1 MLKVSNLSRPLNFRK
16 EEDLCLPWD
25 PDPVVGLHLAPFAIV
40 AGTAAAGKEPVVDEV
55 DEVDDDEVAEE
66 AGAVCRAAAA
76 ASCASVK
83 CFCVCFVFPLTKSP
97 LKNAV

>member
-1 MLKVSNLSRPLNFRK
+1 MRTQTLAAVFAHSQLMLKVSSLSRPLNFRK

-55 DEVDDDEVAEE
+55 DEV
-66 AGAVCRAAAA
+66 GGW
-76 ASCASVK
+76 
-83 CFCVCFVFPLTKSP
+83 
-97 LKNAV
+97 